1 MTELGKIEPERITE
15 EEYQRRMAEKTN
27 EEDLQTVEKPQKINI
42 SNVLH
47 YIPGLF
53 LIACILLAIVH
64 KENPVIY
71 LIACCIILGV
81 FYGTQVVRAA
91 KIARAGSNIM
101 AKKALLT
108 SFIPLLASLNIAL
121 QGIIANPTSSRILSS
136 LSEGLETTKTL
147 ITTYIPEY
155 GIYIYY
161 GLIGIIL
168 IGINLLII
176 RAFRKV
182 LKGLKLAGKAAEV
195 LTK

>member
-15 EEYQRRMAEKTN
+15 EEYQRRMAEASG
-27 EEDLQTVEKPQKINI
+27 EEAAAVASEKIRISKI
-42 SNVLH
+42 LH
-47 YIPGLF
+47 FIPGVL
-53 LIACILLAIVH
+53 LIACLCLAGAD
-64 KENPVIY
+64 KEHAIGY
-71 LIACCIILGV
+71 LIASCIILGV

-161 GLIGIIL
+161 LFIGIIL

>member
-1 MTELGKIEPERITE
+1 
-15 EEYQRRMAEKTN
+15 
-27 EEDLQTVEKPQKINI
+27 
-42 SNVLH
+42 
-47 YIPGLF
+47 
-53 LIACILLAIVH
+53 
-64 KENPVIY
+64 
-71 LIACCIILGV
+71 
-81 FYGTQVVRAA
+81 
-91 KIARAGSNIM
+91 M